1 MVHMSLS
8 DYLEKE
14 AAGQLL
20 STELYLVSTDTFD
33 AFGQQLKHLAPGTD
47 LSDAVNLEQML
58 SALDN
63 KQDILVG
70 TTQEW
75 RQQLSF

>member
-47 LSDAVNLEQML
+47 LSDAVN
-58 SALDN
+58 
-63 KQDILVG
+63 KK
-70 TTQEW
+70 
-75 RQQLSF
+75 QLSEVSARAYDTYTKTETD